1 MSDLNG
7 LSIKAFSAPYLNLE
21 LDQLN
26 GLTPSFYRNNFDTI
40 TYLAPSNYYGSNVK
54 VYCIFEDLL

>member
-7 LSIKAFSAPYLNLE
+7 LSIRAYVSPFQNYH

-26 GLTPSFYRNNFDTI
+26 GITPTFYKNSFDKL
-40 TYLAPSNYYGSNVK
+40 TYLSPSILGASVK

>member
-7 LSIKAFSAPYLNLE
+7 LSIKAFSNPYINYELN
-21 LDQLN
+21 QLN
-26 GLTPSFYRNNFDTI
+26 GSTPSFYRNSFDTI
-40 TYLAPSNYYGSNVK
+40 TYLAPVNYYGSNIK

>member
-21 LDQLN
+21 LTQLN
-26 GLTPSFYRNNFDTI
+26 GSTPTFYRNNFDII
-40 TYLAPSNYYGSNVK
+40 TYLAPSNYYGSNIK